1 MSFKTVKLQAGM
13 EHATEEVVCCVD
25 DDILLRPDALRSL
38 VPYLYEPDAGAVFG
52 LACYTSWRNLPT
64 SLMSAFVNSNAL
76 LSYVP
81 LTYMADPFTITGHC
95 YALRREVLESV
106 DEFRGMEHHFGDD
119 HELAWRL
126 RDKGLR
132 SVQTPLV
139 YDVVNHFDTLGQ
151 YAAQMKRW
159 FVFPRQML
167 LPAMTPRERAVSFVG
182 GAGNLLPGLLLVLA
196 AFTRRPAALRALGT
210 SLGLL
215 GAIYALCEKLYLKRG
230 TPLKWWPLVLLT
242 TLFAPFQVVWALL
255 SDDVIEWRGR
265 KVRVLKGGW
274 YKEVES

>member
-1 MSFKTVKLQAGM
+1 
-13 EHATEEVVCCVD
+13 
-25 DDILLRPDALRSL
+25 
-38 VPYLYEPDAGAVFG
+38 
-52 LACYTSWRNLPT
+52 
-64 SLMSAFVNSNAL
+64 
-76 LSYVP
+76 
-81 LTYMADPFTITGHC
+81 
-95 YALRREVLESV
+95 
-106 DEFRGMEHHFGDD
+106 
-119 HELAWRL
+119 LAWRL

-167 LPAMTPRERAVSFVG
+167 LPAMTQRERAVSLLG
-182 GAGNLLPGLLLVLA
+182 SAGNLLPGLLLLLA
-196 AFTRRPAALRALGT
+196 AVARRSTAVRALGM
-210 SLGLL
+210 SLGLSV
-215 GAIYALCEKLYLKRG
+215 AIHALCEKLYLRRR